1 MPTEIKKC
9 TCQNPYMDNTYGEG
23 MRVYNMTTSGYRC
36 ASCLHEIKHDKV
48 ATKDKQPVNKK

>member
-1 MPTEIKKC
+1 
-9 TCQNPYMDNTYGEG
+9 MDNTYGEG